1 MRKGRAYG
9 TIGLLTHYSISRL
22 RGYATGRCCSGA
34 QGERHPMLER
44 KLKEKVIAK
53 FKTHESDTGSTP
65 VQVAILTEEIKQLT
79 KHLKDHKKDFSSRR
93 GLLRKV
99 SERRKLLNYLQRED
113 AAAYDKLVAAL
124 KLKVVRAEETP
135 ATLLAAEE
143 AAAEGTEA
151 VAVAKPEVTAAA

>member
-1 MRKGRAYG
+1 
-9 TIGLLTHYSISRL
+9 
-22 RGYATGRCCSGA
+22 
-34 QGERHPMLER
+34 MLER

-113 AAAYDKLVAAL
+113 AAAYDQLVAAL
-124 KLKVVRAEETP
+124 KLKVVRAEEPP
-135 ATLLAAEE
+135 AKLLAAEE
-143 AAAEGTEA
+143 AAAEGTPVPA
-151 VAVAKPEVTAAA
+151 TAKPEAAAAV